1 MDFLELKLAHFLSE
15 AQNKVMGMDSAV
27 LDEAAASF
35 RAMMDDQFNADP
47 VRKFRI
53 RMSNMGRP
61 LCQLQMESKGV
72 RPDNVDA
79 SLKMKFIYGH
89 TVEIIALAI
98 LEAAGVQL
106 DNKHATGQLDIDGHV
121 IKGESDVEIKG
132 EIFDIKSCSDWAFR
146 NKWTNFDT
154 MKAGDSFGYVVQLFG
169 YSESQG
175 KQAGGWFVVNKQTGE
190 WRVIRV
196 PESQRLRTQEVEDM
210 VLHLKHVVDVI
221 DNDKPFER
229 CFTDKE
235 ETWYKKPTGRRV
247 LASKTCEFCDF
258 KGSCWPGLT
267 WAAAEN
273 FQKGKKPA
281 EKWYTDMGVSSDDD
295 TGTYA

>member
-1 MDFLELKLAHFLSE
+1 MDFLEIKLAHFLSE
-15 AQNKVMGMDSAV
+15 SQDKIVGMAPEV
-27 LDEAAASF
+27 LDEAADAF
-35 RAMMDDQFNADP
+35 RDMLSDQFNSNP
-47 VRKFRI
+47 VRKFQL

-61 LCQLQMESKGV
+61 LCQLQMEANGV

-89 TVEIIALAI
+89 TVEIIAMAVLQ
-98 LEAAGVQL
+98 AAGVEIDASHQ
-106 DNKHATGQLDIDGHV
+106 KGKLDIDGH
-121 IKGESDVEIKG
+121 IIEGTSDIEIKG

-146 NKWTNFDT
+146 NKWTSFDT

-175 KQAGGWFVVNKQTGE
+175 KQAGGWFVINKQTGE

-196 PESQRLRTQEVEDM
+196 PESQRLRAQEVEEM
-210 VLHLKHVVDVI
+210 VEHLKHVVDVI
-221 DNDKPFER
+221 DNKKPFER
-229 CFTDKE
+229 CFSDKE

-247 LASKTCEFCDF
+247 LSSKTCEFCDF

-267 WAAAEN
+267 WAEAGN
-273 FQKGKKPA
+273 HQKGKNPA
-281 EKWYTDMGVSSDDD
+281 QKWYTDMGE
-295 TGTYA
+295 YK